1 MKKKPGSK
9 GRKIGANQR
18 KIQNMSR
25 AINKIDNTVLDTPL
39 SVTDYISDVKMGIND
54 FTYSINGQSRKV
66 RYDQIKDL
74 SKREQANLLNKLNAE
89 RYDLRQV
96 KALEDL
102 GKKGKLSK
110 QFKRVLEKDNKAI
123 SESVSEI
130 EKILQGTE
138 TEAIKDIF
146 GEVKTADSWM
156 NEFDEYFQEEGSEF
170 LFEFYKDK
178 RDTRSGFSQLNRFTW
193 ESYKAMKGLMA

>member
-9 GRKIGANQR
+9 GRKIGATQR

-25 AINKIDNTVLDTPL
+25 AINKIDNALLDTPL
-39 SVTDYISDVKMGIND
+39 SATDYISGVKMGIND

-89 RYDLRQV
+89 RYDLRQQ

-123 SESVSEI
+123 AESVSEL
-130 EKILQGTE
+130 ENILEGTE

-146 GEVKTADSWM
+146 STADVAKGDWM
-156 NEFDEYFQEEGSEF
+156 DEYDEYFQEEGSDF
-170 LFEFYKDK
+170 LFEFYNVHGTK
-178 RDTRSGFSQLNRFTW
+178 SGFSQLNRFAW
-193 ESYKAMKGLMA
+193 ESYKVMKGLMS

>member
-9 GRKIGANQR
+9 GRKIGATQR
-18 KIQNMSR
+18 KIQNLSR
-25 AINKIDNTVLDTPL
+25 AINKIDNALLDTPL
-39 SVTDYISDVKMGIND
+39 SATDYISDVKMGIND

-123 SESVSEI
+123 SKSISEI
-130 EKILQGTE
+130 EDILQGTE

-146 GEVKTADSWM
+146 GEVKTTDSWM
-156 NEFDEYFQEEGSEF
+156 NEFDEQFQEEGSDF
-170 LFEFYKDK
+170 LFEFYNVHGTK
-178 RDTRSGFSQLNRFTW
+178 SGFSQLNRFTW
-193 ESYKAMKGLMA
+193 ESYKVMKGLMA

>member
-9 GRKIGANQR
+9 GRKIGATQR
-18 KIQNMSR
+18 KIQNLSR
-25 AINKIDNTVLDTPL
+25 AINKINNIPQDTPL

-123 SESVSEI
+123 SKSVSEI
-130 EKILQGTE
+130 EDILQGTE

-146 GEVKTADSWM
+146 SEVKTADSWM
-156 NEFDEYFQEEGSEF
+156 NEFDEQFQEEGSDF
-170 LFEFYKDK
+170 LFEFYDVYGTK
-178 RDTRSGFSQLNRFTW
+178 TGFSQLNRFTW
-193 ESYKAMKGLMA
+193 ESYKVMKGLMA

>member
-9 GRKIGANQR
+9 GRKIGATQR
-18 KIQNMSR
+18 KIQNLSR
-25 AINKIDNTVLDTPL
+25 AINKIDNALLDTPL
-39 SVTDYISDVKMGIND
+39 SATDYISDVKMGIND
-54 FTYSINGQSRKV
+54 FTYSINGQSKKV

-123 SESVSEI
+123 SKSVSEI
-130 EKILQGTE
+130 EDILQGTE

-146 GEVKTADSWM
+146 SEVKTADSWM
-156 NEFDEYFQEEGSEF
+156 NEFDEQFQEEGSDF
-170 LFEFYKDK
+170 LFEFYDVYGTK
-178 RDTRSGFSQLNRFTW
+178 TGFSQLNRFTW
-193 ESYKAMKGLMA
+193 ESYKVMKGLMA